1 MKCKDLVSLAD
12 LSKEDIRK
20 IIALALWLKAEVK
33 AGRSRP
39 LLAGKTLGMI
49 FNKPSLR
56 TRVSFEVAM
65 LQLGGNALYLSPNE
79 VQLGR
84 RESIPDVARV
94 LSRYVD
100 AIMLRTFAHREV
112 ELLAEYS
119 TVPVVNG
126 LSDLSHPCQA
136 LGDLLTVLEA
146 KGRLEGTT
154 LTYVGDGNNVANS
167 LLLACSKV
175 GVNMVVATPDGF
187 SCDPAYVEKAKEAAA
202 GNGCNVRL
210 MEDPREAVA
219 GADVIYTDVW
229 TSMGQEA
236 ERESRVKILEPYR
249 VDARLLSLAAPDAVV
264 MHCLP
269 AHRGE
274 EITDDVIDGPQSIVF
289 DQAENR
295 LHIQKAILALLVNK
309 SASSLCAT
317 EGAPVSK

>member
-1 MKCKDLVSLAD
+1 MGPAMKCKDLVSLAD

-136 LGDLLTVLEA
+136 LGDLLTVMEA
-146 KGRLEGTT
+146 KGRVEG
-154 LTYVGDGNNVANS
+154 
-167 LLLACSKV
+167 
-175 GVNMVVATPDGF
+175 
-187 SCDPAYVEKAKEAAA
+187 
-202 GNGCNVRL
+202 
-210 MEDPREAVA
+210 
-219 GADVIYTDVW
+219 
-229 TSMGQEA
+229 
-236 ERESRVKILEPYR
+236 
-249 VDARLLSLAAPDAVV
+249 
-264 MHCLP
+264 
-269 AHRGE
+269 
-274 EITDDVIDGPQSIVF
+274 
-289 DQAENR
+289 
-295 LHIQKAILALLVNK
+295 
-309 SASSLCAT
+309 
-317 EGAPVSK
+317 